1 MSQATP
7 RLLLAAAF
15 VLFAAWSLVVPINE
29 APDEPAHWQYA
40 RYLHDHWRL
49 PHYAPGLMARVAR
62 NRDIVVRCIVGGA
75 IRPVTRAEEFEQ
87 RVRLAE

>member
-1 MSQATP
+1 MSPRAP

-15 VLFAAWSLVVPINE
+15 LLFATWSLVVPINE

-49 PHYAPGLMARVAR
+49 PHYAPGFEEANSPPLAYALFAPFADRSRHAR
-62 NRDIVVRCIVGGA
+62 
-75 IRPVTRAEEFEQ
+75 TS
-87 RVRLAE
+87 